1 MNFKFYTFW
10 NETIICMQTSFYTTE
25 ELKSIGFKSLGKN
38 VLISR
43 KCSIYSP
50 QTISIGSNVR
60 IDDFCILSG
69 NITIGNYCRIAA
81 YCALYG
87 SHGIVMEDYSGM
99 AMKCTV
105 LSASDDYSGDFLIGP
120 IYPDELTNVRGG
132 TVTFKHYSQLGAGCL
147 VFPGVTL
154 NEGAVAGAMTLVN
167 RSLEAWTINT
177 GIPVCKTRPRKK
189 GLLDKIAILNSE
201 NKRGGGTD
209 I

>member
-1 MNFKFYTFW
+1 MN
-10 NETIICMQTSFYTTE
+10 SFYTDS
-25 ELKSIGFKSLGKN
+25 ELKEIGFKSVGSN
-38 VLISR
+38 VLLSR
-43 KCSIYSP
+43 KTSIYSP
-50 QTISIGSNVR
+50 ETISIGSNVR

-120 IYPDELTNVRGG
+120 IYPENLTNVRGG
-132 TVTFKHYSQLGAGCL
+132 TVTFKHFSQLGAGCI

-154 NEGAVAGAMTLVN
+154 NEGSVAGAMTLVN
-167 RSLEAWTINT
+167 RDLSSWTINT
-177 GIPVCKTRPRKK
+177 GIPVNKSITRKN
-189 GLLDKIAILNSE
+189 GLLKIINNLQIE
-201 NKRGGGTD
+201 NVGGGTKV
-209 I
+209 

>member
-1 MNFKFYTFW
+1 M
-10 NETIICMQTSFYTTE
+10 TSFYTE
-25 ELKSIGFKSLGKN
+25 KELKKIGFKSIGKN

-50 QTISIGSNVR
+50 QSISIGNNVR

-87 SHGIVMEDYSGM
+87 AYGIVMEDYSGM

-120 IYPDELTNVRGG
+120 IYPKTVTNVKGG
-132 TVTFKHYSQLGAGCL
+132 IVTFKHYSQLGAGCL

-154 NEGAVAGAMTLVN
+154 NEGAAAGAMTLVN
-167 RSLEAWTINT
+167 KDLAPWTINI
-177 GIPVCKTRPRKK
+177 GIPVSKSKSRKR
-189 GLLDKIAILNSE
+189 GLLDMVKLLNNYE
-201 NKRGGGTD
+201 NSRGGVQKYSK
-209 I
+209 ISLHLPVCA